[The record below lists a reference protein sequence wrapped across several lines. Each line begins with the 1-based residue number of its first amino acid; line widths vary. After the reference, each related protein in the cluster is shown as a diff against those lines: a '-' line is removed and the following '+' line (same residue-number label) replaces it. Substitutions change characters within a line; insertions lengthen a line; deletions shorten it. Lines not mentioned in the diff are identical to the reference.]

1 MTTLAVCNSY
11 KQELLSG
18 VHTSTDIYKVALIKA
33 FPDYTR
39 GAATTSAGSPGV
51 GAPSFDNLGTDEV
64 SPSGSY
70 LSGGATLQGF
80 TTSIFGSVATLDFD
94 SLSFASAT
102 ISASGA
108 LIYNASKENRAVA
121 VIGFGTIVSSTN
133 GAFTITMPAAG
144 QDTSLIRL
152 G

>member
-18 VHTSTDIYKVALIKA
+18 VHTSADVYKIALIKA
-33 FPDYTR
+33 FPDYAR
-39 GAATTSAGSPGV
+39 GAATTNAGSPSV
-51 GAPSFDNLGTDEV
+51 GASGSDNLGTDEI
-64 SPSGSY
+64 PATGSY
-70 LSGGATLQGF
+70 LSGGAVLNGF
-80 TTSIFGSVATLDFD
+80 ATSLFGTVATLDFN
-94 SLSFASAT
+94 SLSFSSAT

-121 VIGFGTIVSSTN
+121 VIGFGTVVSSTN
-133 GAFTITMPAAG
+133 GAFTMTMPVPG